1 MSEQKHSWERLELV
15 ELDVSATLGGGGFN
29 PTEDE
34 YLSDNQNVDPND
46 PIFRG
51 NFNNQRT

>member
-1 MSEQKHSWERLELV
+1 MSEQKRSWEKLELV

-29 PTEDE
+29 PTEDD
-34 YLSDNQNVDPND
+34 YLANNPNEDPND
-46 PIFRG
+46 PIFKG